1 MGAAGARMRSTIV
14 LILGLVA
21 GPACANIYAP
31 IQPPNPASDIFTLS
45 ESAAPLTVASEELV
59 LDLSGRSADASPCSA
74 VFRVRN
80 PSDEEVVREFY
91 FVTPLAGSVGVRIDG
106 TGADVTETPVDRA
119 QISWWKENEG
129 FSRLP
134 QKVPVFSF
142 SVSFAPGATRTIS
155 VVFTLS
161 PGWDVTRKTL
171 GPMAAEA
178 AHLFN
183 LSKGSEYSRWYIYDL
198 ASASCFPGGVARVSI
213 RVVLP
218 RETEPEFS
226 PALSKSAEDER
237 TVSYSGEFEG
247 LPARALSVF
256 YVQRVRYNLVG
267 FTAGMGASLKLEGPS
282 LAWDALLTMDITIAR
297 SFAVSVGLEADPLA
311 SVGGL
316 AEVTFFPPGGRGYG
330 YGSLMDVRGG
340 AGVLVPL
347 YPDLEA
353 GFRLFGGARLT
364 AFTLKVSWDAY
375 LLTKNGWRN
384 RITFMFPF
392 SF

>member
-1 MGAAGARMRSTIV
+1 MRSAV
-14 LILGLVA
+14 LLILGLA
-21 GPACANIYAP
+21 AWPASANIYAP

-45 ESAAPLTVASEELV
+45 QSAAPLTVAGEELV
-59 LDLSGRSADASPCSA
+59 LDLGGRSAEASPCSA
-74 VFRVRN
+74 VFHVRN

-91 FVTPLAGSVGVRIDG
+91 FVTPLARNVGVSIDG
-106 TGADVTETPVDRA
+106 TSTEVSETQVDRSR
-119 QISWWKENEG
+119 ISWWKDSED
-129 FSRLP
+129 FSRFPPEL
-134 QKVPVFSF
+134 PVFRF
-142 SVSFAPGATRTIS
+142 SVSFAPGAARTIS
-155 VVFTLS
+155 VVFALS
-161 PGWDVTRKTL
+161 PGWDVTRKAL

-183 LSKGSEYSRWYIYDL
+183 LSKGNEYTRWYLYDL

-213 RVVLP
+213 KVILP
-218 RETEPEFS
+218 RDAEPEFS
-226 PALSKSAEDER
+226 PVLSKSAEDER
-237 TVSYSGEFEG
+237 TVSYSGVFDG
-247 LPARALSVF
+247 IPAPALSVF
-256 YVQRVRYNLVG
+256 YVQRVRYHLVG
-267 FTAGMGASLKLEGPS
+267 FTAGTGASLRLEGPS

-330 YGSLMDVRGG
+330 YGSLADVRGG

-353 GFRLFGGARLT
+353 GFRLFGGARLA

-375 LLTKNGWRN
+375 PLTKNGWRN